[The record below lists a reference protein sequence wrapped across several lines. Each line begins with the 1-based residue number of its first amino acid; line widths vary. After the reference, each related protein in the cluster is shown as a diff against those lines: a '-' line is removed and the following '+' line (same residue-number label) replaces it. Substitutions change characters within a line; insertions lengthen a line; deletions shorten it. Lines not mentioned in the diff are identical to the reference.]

1 MHFSSIVESLLPT
14 LILIVAGY
22 SLARWMG
29 LSINPL
35 STLLRYVFL
44 PVYLF
49 MTLKA
54 RMSFETF
61 ALVALMG
68 SAMVGVG
75 FLIRKNAHRVLKAEI
90 DHSVAIPNIACFS
103 IPLFALSWGGRG
115 LGTACA
121 LFVGVSIA
129 AFLLQKKDFATL
141 FKQPWF
147 YAVAAGLVFNEIKAS
162 IGLLDVALS
171 PIMGAAY
178 PLLLLFLGASL
189 HPFEGFKDINAWVT
203 GVLRV
208 VTGFLVALLAVSIL
222 SVSPAVAA
230 GAVMASM
237 APPATKALSLASAT
251 KETQSSRGPANVGF
265 FVSLALF
272 ILFLVTGWNPW

>member
-1 MHFSSIVESLLPT
+1 MHFSLIVESLLPT
-14 LILIVAGY
+14 LVIIAAGY
-22 SLARWMG
+22 SMARWMG

-35 STLLRYVFL
+35 STLLRYLIL

-75 FLIRKNAHRVLKAEI
+75 FLIHKNSHRVLKAQV
-90 DHSVAIPNIACFS
+90 DYSVAIPNIACFS

-129 AFLLQKKDFATL
+129 AFLLQKKDFAKL
-141 FKQPWF
+141 FKEPWI
-147 YAVAAGLVFNEIKAS
+147 YAVAAGMVFNEIKAS
-162 IGLLDVALS
+162 VGLLDVALS

-178 PLLLLFLGASL
+178 PVLLLFLGASL
-189 HPFEGFKDINAWVT
+189 HPLEGFKDINAWIT
-203 GVLRV
+203 SVLRV
-208 VTGFLVALLAVSIL
+208 VTGFLVAFLAVSLL
-222 SVSPAVAA
+222 SVSPAVASA
-230 GAVMASM
+230 AIMASI
-237 APPATKALSLASAT
+237 APPATKALSLASAIR
-251 KETQSSRGPANVGF
+251 ETQSSRGPANVGF